1 MRASKL
7 DAMLRH
13 GDHSIRERGGGG
25 ENWKSIALIILNWLS
40 IAIGL

>member
-13 GDHSIRERGGGG
+13 GDHSIRGRGGG
-25 ENWKSIALIILNWLS
+25 ENWKSTALIILNWLS